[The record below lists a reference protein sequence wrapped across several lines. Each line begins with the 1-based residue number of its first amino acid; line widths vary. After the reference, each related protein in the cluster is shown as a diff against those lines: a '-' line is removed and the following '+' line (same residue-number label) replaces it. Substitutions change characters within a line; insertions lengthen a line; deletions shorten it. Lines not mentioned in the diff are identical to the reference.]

1 MNLNCLFFL
10 SSFPDDLLLYKES
23 KVLLILLPGLI
34 AISFRSVWMFFFFNF
49 YVGIIEQFNFCTY
62 FYFVCIILLYTIV
75 K

>member
-34 AISFRSVWMFFFFNF
+34 AISFRSVWMFFFF
-49 YVGIIEQFNFCTY
+49 
-62 FYFVCIILLYTIV
+62 
-75 K
+75 